1 MEEKKLTFR
10 DFWLADWL
18 VETIE
23 AKWYTHPTPIQEK
36 VLPLLLDG
44 DRDVIG
50 QAQTGSW
57 KTAAFALPILNR
69 LEENNP
75 NVQAIIL
82 TPTRELAIQ
91 VATEIKSFTQR
102 WKTKVAL
109 LYGGQFISKEIK
121 MLRERPQI
129 VVGTPGRVKDHLI
142 NRRTLKL
149 QDIKYFILDEADE
162 MLNIWFR
169 EDIEEIMRTTPE
181 EKRVLLFSATM
192 PTVIKNIA
200 HKYMVD
206 HLLLKVESEDID
218 DLIEQKCYKI
228 NWKDKFEALCRV
240 IEVEDDF
247 YGIIFCKTKVDVD
260 EVSSNLMTKG
270 YLVEWIHGD
279 IDQSQREKT
288 LNRFKW
294 KKINM
299 LVATDVAARG
309 IDVNDLTHVIN
320 YSLPDNP
327 ETYTHRIGRT
337 GRAGKTGI
345 AISFISPIDNRKLS
359 FIERIIK
366 KPIKVE
372 KIPSADKIV
381 EGKKKRLIEKIG
393 ILTNTANLDDYKTI
407 AEKLL
412 EIGDAET
419 IVAAMIR
426 LYHNDEFKAETYK
439 EIRENKTGAS
449 RAPGWKIRLFIAK
462 GRKDDLDK
470 IGVKKFVEET
480 SGVDLKQVRDVDV
493 FDEFSFM
500 NVLPAEAD
508 AILRVFKDM
517 NSRKPLVVQ
526 AKSSWG
532 WGGWSRGGYN
542 RWGWGWGGYN
552 RWGWSRGGY
561 NRWGWNRWGSGWG
574 YSRGRSRDG
583 YRGK

>member
-1 MEEKKLTFR
+1 MEEKKTTFR

-18 VETIE
+18 IETIE

-57 KTAAFALPILNR
+57 KTAAFALPILHR

-82 TPTRELAIQ
+82 APTRELAIQ
-91 VATEIKSFTQR
+91 VANEIKSFTKR

-109 LYGGQFISKEIK
+109 LYGGQFISKEIR
-121 MLRERPQI
+121 MLRERSQI

-162 MLNIWFR
+162 MLNIGFR
-169 EDIEEIMRTTPE
+169 EDIEKIMESTPK

-192 PTVIKNIA
+192 PTVIRNIA
-200 HKYMVD
+200 HRYMVD
-206 HLLLKVESEDID
+206 HLLLKVEKEDID

-228 NWKDKFEALCRV
+228 NWRDKFEALCRV
-240 IEVEDDF
+240 IEVEDNF

-270 YLVEWIHGD
+270 YLVEGIHGD

-288 LNRFKW
+288 LNRFKR

-309 IDVNDLTHVIN
+309 IDVSDLTHVIN

-337 GRAGKTGI
+337 GRAGKSGI
-345 AISFISPIDNRKLS
+345 AISFISPIDNRKLT

-372 KIPSADKIV
+372 KLPSADKII
-381 EGKKKRLIEKIG
+381 EGKKKRLKEKIEM
-393 ILTNTANLDDYKTI
+393 LSTNANLEDYKVI
-407 AEKLL
+407 AKDLL
-412 EIGDAET
+412 EIEDPET

-426 LYHNDEFKAETYK
+426 LYHNDEFKKETYK
-439 EIRENKTGAS
+439 IIRENKAGGS
-449 RAPGWKIRLFIAK
+449 RAPSGKVRLFIAK
-462 GRKDDLDK
+462 GRRDDLDR
-470 IGVKKFVEET
+470 IGVKKFIEQA
-480 SGVDLKQVRDVDV
+480 SGVDLKQVREVDV

-500 NVLPAEAD
+500 NVLPNEAD

-517 NSRKPLVVQ
+517 NRRKPLVVQ
-526 AKSSWG
+526 AKSNWRWGSWG
-532 WGGWSRGGYN
+532 RSRWGYN
-542 RWGWGWGGYN
+542 RSGS
-552 RWGWSRGGY
+552 RWGYRGRS
-561 NRWGWNRWGSGWG
+561 RWGYKGGSKWG